1 MAKSLLTVRNCSH
14 RLAAAFGLAVFGQR
28 ADDACCPVGLTRRK
42 SSKTPALHMEVEMKK
57 HWLVTLGVYCLGV
70 ATLPG
75 VIGGVRWLR
84 NADNASTP
92 KFIQVQDV
100 NRDSAEGF
108 AELRELPQEEQS
120 TRGGIAQIARSE
132 PATFADDDRFD
143 FDSAAV
149 ALTAKPVQVN
159 FASEVEP
166 PVVLAQNSPTR
177 KQPVRSPVALPSPL
191 EDLESDLE
199 APPRKVSNST
209 KPEPPDGIESLADAN
224 LSDEEKAKLTT
235 LREKLAELTKAKA
248 ELINEQ
254 TLSETIATLE
264 QQISDLHAAQKLLS
278 AQQILKALAEEF
290 PNSPAA
296 AKAKRMLEAAET
308 KKAPKPSRT
317 TIDLEEE
324 HRS

>member
-1 MAKSLLTVRNCSH
+1 
-14 RLAAAFGLAVFGQR
+14 
-28 ADDACCPVGLTRRK
+28 
-42 SSKTPALHMEVEMKK
+42 MKK
-57 HWLVTLGVYCLGV
+57 HWLMTLGVYCLGV

-84 NADNASTP
+84 ISDNASTP
-92 KFIQVQDV
+92 KFIQVQEV
-100 NRDSAEGF
+100 NRDSTEGF
-108 AELRELPQEEQS
+108 AELRELPQEDRS
-120 TRGGIAQIARSE
+120 TRDVITQNARSE
-132 PATFADDDRFD
+132 PDPFADDARID
-143 FDSAAV
+143 FNSAA
-149 ALTAKPVQVN
+149 AARTAKPVQVN

-166 PVVLAQNSPTR
+166 PVVLTQNSPTR
-177 KQPVRSPVALPSPL
+177 KQPLRSPVALPQPL
-191 EDLESDLE
+191 DNLDTEFET
-199 APPRKVSNST
+199 PPRKASNST

-278 AQQILKALAEEF
+278 AQQILKTLAEEF

-308 KKAPKPSRT
+308 NKAPKPSRT
-317 TIDLEEE
+317 SIDLEEN
-324 HRS
+324 HSS